1 MSTDRTS
8 GPSSFP
14 SLECKCDVLRLVG
27 YIGIMAKLRG
37 LLKASHFGP
46 TLIVTSISFGFAVH
60 YWWEGPAYVIAFGVF
75 TGQLVVGWSND
86 LYDFDDD
93 LRHQRTNKPLVSGLI
108 TKQYLEK
115 WLRAMVPFSFV
126 ANLLGPLGIR
136 GGLVYMLGIACGVA
150 YNFYFKFSVLSP
162 LPYAIAFAALPSSIA
177 ISKDI
182 TPPLWMWLGGALLG
196 MAAHFINVL
205 KDMKEDHVSGIKG
218 LPQRLGT
225 RGSVVAAVVLIS
237 VSVLVLL

>member
-1 MSTDRTS
+1 MT
-8 GPSSFP
+8 
-14 SLECKCDVLRLVG
+14 
-27 YIGIMAKLRG
+27 KLRG

-46 TLIVTSISFGFAVH
+46 TLIVTSISFGFAL
-60 YWWEGPAYVIAFGVF
+60 YFWWEGPAYVIAFGVF

-108 TKQYLEK
+108 TKQFLEK
-115 WLRAMVPFSFV
+115 WLRVMVPFSFV
-126 ANLLGPLGIR
+126 ANLLGPLGIK

-150 YNFYFKFSVLSP
+150 YNFYFKFSAFSP

-196 MAAHFINVL
+196 MSAHFINVL

-225 RGSVVAAVVLIS
+225 RGSVLAAVVLIILGVTILILS
-237 VSVLVLL
+237 L

>member
-1 MSTDRTS
+1 
-8 GPSSFP
+8 
-14 SLECKCDVLRLVG
+14 
-27 YIGIMAKLRG
+27 MAKLRG

-115 WLRAMVPFSFV
+115 WLRVMVPFSFV

-150 YNFYFKFSVLSP
+150 YNFYFKFTVLSP